1 LVSPDRAS
9 TSVEVRAPVSVPSLP
24 VPVPVPTLDDVPER
38 RNATRPATRNWQWIA
53 EWAAVAVIALGLAVV
68 VRTYVAQMFFIPS
81 GSMLPTLQIGDRIVV
96 DKLSYDLGS
105 VHRGDI
111 VVFAKPPL
119 EQADYTD
126 LVKRVIGLPGDV
138 ISVSDGHVDIDGR
151 PLAEPWLPDPPP
163 PTYPSPV
170 PAPFSLQHPYRV
182 PAGEYYV
189 MGDNRTDSEDSRY
202 FGPISGSL
210 IVGKMALRVWPPDDT
225 DAMILLSV
233 VAAALAMALVVEWR
247 TTRPRPRPS
256 RRPRHRRARPLPG

>member
-1 LVSPDRAS
+1 MP
-9 TSVEVRAPVSVPSLP
+9 VPSLP
-24 VPVPVPTLDDVPER
+24 VPIPVPSLDVPAPR
-38 RNATRPATRNWQWIA
+38 SVARPVSRSWRWIA
-53 EWAAVAVIALGLAVV
+53 EWAAVAVVALGLAVV

-111 VVFAKPPL
+111 VVFGKPQL

-138 ISVSDGHVDIDGR
+138 ISASDGRIDINGR
-151 PLAEPWLPDPPP
+151 PLAEPWLPNPLP

-170 PAPFSLQHPYRV
+170 PQAFSLQHPYRV
-182 PAGEYYV
+182 PPGEYYV

-202 FGPISGSL
+202 FGPIPGSL
-210 IVGKMALRVWPPDDT
+210 IVGKMALRVWPLDDA
-225 DAMILLSV
+225 DAIILLSV
-233 VAAALAMALVVEWR
+233 VAAGLAIALVVEWR
-247 TTRPRPRPS
+247 VTRPPPS
-256 RRPRHRRARPLPG
+256 RQPRHRRTRARPIPG